1 VNSLPQIH
9 IVRHGQTAWALTG
22 QHTGRSDVPLTP
34 VGEEEARKVGRRLAG
49 MTFSRVFSSPSQR
62 ARRTCEIAG
71 FAAGAIVEEDLAEW
85 DYGKYEG
92 LTTAEIRQL
101 KPDWEIFRDG
111 VPGGE
116 TLADISA
123 RADRVVAR
131 LKEAGDQ
138 PLVFSSGHFLRILA
152 ARWLGQDA
160 AFGKLLMIGTA
171 SLGILSYEHSLA
183 DPAIALWNERGV

>member
-1 VNSLPQIH
+1 MNALPQIY

-22 QHTGRSDVPLTP
+22 QHTGRTDVPLTP
-34 VGEEEARKVGRRLAG
+34 TGEEEAHQVAKRLAG
-49 MTFSRVFSSPSQR
+49 LTFSRVYCSPSQR

-71 FAAGAIVEEDLAEW
+71 FGAEMIVDPDLAEW

-92 LTTAEIRQL
+92 LRTTEIRAVM
-101 KPDWEIFRDG
+101 PDWEIFRDG

-123 RADRVVAR
+123 RADRVAAR
-131 LKEAGDQ
+131 LKEAGDR
-138 PLVFSSGHFLRILA
+138 PLVFSSGHLLRVLA

-160 AFGKLLMIGTA
+160 SLGRFLAIGTA
-171 SLGILSYEHSLA
+171 SLGILSYEHTLA
-183 DPAIALWNERGV
+183 DPVIALWNER